1 MVCIYMTLF
10 PLRHKVLYRNN
21 PIQIDG
27 GVAVEHWGQPITIR
41 KKKKMKLREWRGW
54 WLRRR
59 ACSGRLVWKKVQAK

>member
-41 KKKKMKLREWRGW
+41 KKKKMKLREWRDG
-54 WLRRR
+54 
-59 ACSGRLVWKKVQAK
+59 